1 MLEFKPGDVVRL
13 KEIDSVLML
22 VKATPEKDM
31 VVPRGHVLCC
41 WFNNHGDPR
50 EAIYPIE
57 LVEKRP

>member
-1 MLEFKPGDVVRL
+1 MLL
-13 KEIDSVLML
+13 KEIESVMML

-41 WFNNHGDPR
+41 WFNNNGDPC

-57 LVEKRP
+57 LVMKKSGL

>member
-1 MLEFKPGDVVRL
+1 MRL